1 MNGLYLQQE
10 KSVMIYVE
18 EIALER
24 KDVKYLVAFIIRSS
38 FCYEFE

>member
-24 KDVKYLVAFIIRSS
+24 KDVKYLVAFIMGNGVVIL
-38 FCYEFE
+38 